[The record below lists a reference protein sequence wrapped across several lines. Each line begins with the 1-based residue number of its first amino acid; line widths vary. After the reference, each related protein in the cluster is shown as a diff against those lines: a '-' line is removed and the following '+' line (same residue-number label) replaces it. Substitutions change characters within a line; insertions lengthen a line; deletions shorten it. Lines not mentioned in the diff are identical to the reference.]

1 MKTRLI
7 RIKDTWTDFFCVLT
21 QFESVDEE
29 YCRQIGIN
37 TDYKILNCFESS
49 GVCTFAGYLSSEFFE
64 NKVFSRSFTGTYG
77 AIGNVL
83 KSIGNE
89 IKYLPETLDVEKT
102 RNFFNEINN
111 DPLGLHHFEDAL
123 IDDYA
128 WNKIRKRKIHIQ
140 NGFRIELCV
149 EDENEWKC
157 EYSREFTNSQEE
169 IKRGV
174 MIYLWLQFEEC

>member
-7 RIKDTWTDFFCVLT
+7 RIKDTWTEFFCVLT

-49 GVCTFAGYLSSEFFE
+49 GVCTFAGYLTSDFFE

-77 AIGNVL
+77 AIGEVL

-102 RNFFNEINN
+102 RKFFNEINN
-111 DPLGLHHFEDAL
+111 DPLGLYHFEEAL

-128 WNKIRKRKIHIQ
+128 WNKIRKRKINIQ

-149 EDENEWKC
+149 EEGNEWKC
-157 EYSREFTNSQEE
+157 KYSREYTKVQHE
-169 IKRGV
+169 IERAI
-174 MIYLWLQFEEC
+174 MIYLWLPCEEC